1 MSAGDTQPTLPLPD
15 GLVSSPEPRRRR
27 RAWPW
32 LVAFGIVIV
41 LAVVAWFAAEAIAR
55 DLVIK
60 TVKTQITSNLAVPAD
75 QEIDVDVPGA
85 ILPQL
90 IGGSL
95 DEIRISSDDIAVGTF
110 EGDIVVEA
118 TDVPIR
124 GGEIG
129 AGTAVVRL
137 DEEQLRQLMTSVD
150 SFPSES
156 LGIAEPDVTASIEL
170 SVFGVAVPVGVSLT
184 PSAAEGD
191 LVLSPA
197 SIQVA
202 GADVT
207 ADELRRQFG
216 ILSNAVLRDWPVC
229 IAQNLPAGLALEDVE
244 VDGDEVVARFSV
256 APTILS
262 DPAMREKGT
271 C

>member
-1 MSAGDTQPTLPLPD
+1 MSAADTQPTLPLPD
-15 GLVSSPEPRRRR
+15 GLAWSDPEPRRR

-32 LVAFGIVIV
+32 LVAFGIVVV

-60 TVKTQITSNLAVPAD
+60 TVRTQISTNLALPAD
-75 QEIDVDVPGA
+75 QQIDVEVPGA
-85 ILPQL
+85 IIPQL
-90 IGGSL
+90 LGGSL
-95 DEIRISSDDIAVGTF
+95 DEIRISSDDVAVGTF
-110 EGDIVVEA
+110 QGDIVVEA

-124 GGEIG
+124 GGVIG
-129 AGTAVVRL
+129 AGEAVVRM
-137 DEEQLRQLMTSVD
+137 DEEQLRLLMSSVE

-156 LGIAEPDVTASIEL
+156 LGIAEPDVTASVEL
-170 SVFGVAVPVGVSLT
+170 SVFGVAVPVGISLT
-184 PSAAEGD
+184 PTAAEGD
-191 LVLSPA
+191 LVLTPA
-197 SIQVA
+197 SLQVA

-216 ILSNAVLRDWPVC
+216 VLSNAVLRDWPVC
-229 IAQNLPAGLALEDVE
+229 ISQYLPAGLVLQDVQ
-244 VDGDEVVARFSV
+244 VDGDEVVARLSV
-256 APTILS
+256 EPTILS